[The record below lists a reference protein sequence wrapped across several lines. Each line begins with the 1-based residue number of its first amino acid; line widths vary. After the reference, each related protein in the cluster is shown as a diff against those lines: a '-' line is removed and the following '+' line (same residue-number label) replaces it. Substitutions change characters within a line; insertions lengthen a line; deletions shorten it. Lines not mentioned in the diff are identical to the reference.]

1 MFLSKSGVFSFFRI
15 RSSEQEN
22 LSQDPELLGPPSDPQ
37 LRHLTTIRVRTQ
49 KTSIDSSS
57 LSPVSGVL
65 RVETSEDS
73 NIIITLFDGSLHVIR
88 NVWNE
93 PLYKDD
99 SPNEDENIVR
109 ADDNNLLNNLT
120 SSALSNLARSI
131 FWKVE
136 GAAIQDKDVGRISG
150 ATSFDEYGA
159 ALWLY
164 ECVAR
169 LTEFLENT

>member
-1 MFLSKSGVFSFFRI
+1 M
-15 RSSEQEN
+15 
-22 LSQDPELLGPPSDPQ
+22 
-37 LRHLTTIRVRTQ
+37 
-49 KTSIDSSS
+49 KTK
-57 LSPVSGVL
+57 
-65 RVETSEDS
+65 
-73 NIIITLFDGSLHVIR
+73 R

-99 SPNEDENIVR
+99 SPNEDENIVS

-120 SSALSNLARSI
+120 SAALSNLARSI

-150 ATSFDEYGA
+150 ATSFDEYGTA
-159 ALWLY
+159 IWLY